1 MKSVFKMATTLQDK
15 IFTGFE
21 IEIKCKDCHV
31 QWKITIF
38 SQEALDEPNIK
49 KRTKFFLINE
59 DKTIGCR
66 TEILKYIQIV
76 KLLLIS
82 CTTSINYQKCQ
93 KKY

>member
-1 MKSVFKMATTLQDK
+1 MATTLQDK
-15 IFTGFE
+15 IFTGFK

-59 DKTIGCR
+59 KTKYSVYKLQF
-66 TEILKYIQIV
+66 LKT
-76 KLLLIS
+76 KF
-82 CTTSINYQKCQ
+82 
-93 KKY
+93 